1 MSPRASGKGGG
12 ARRTLP
18 SPRRPRPV
26 TAGALRAWPLPRPD
40 DEGDKEE
47 RGRVLVV
54 GGAVTM
60 PGAPL
65 LAGVAALRAG
75 AGKLQLA
82 TCESVAPTVGVAL
95 PEALVTGLPQS
106 AQGGIAASAAST
118 VAEHA
123 ERVDALLVGPGMV
136 DERAIAGFL
145 ARLLPAVKRPVVV
158 LDAGA
163 LAPLAESPDALH
175 HLRGRAVITPHAGE
189 MASLLGVPK
198 GEITRDPVAAAL
210 RAAHDLRV
218 VVALKGGE
226 TIVAEPG
233 GLLHRY
239 SRGHVGLA
247 TSGSGDTLAG
257 VVAGLAARGASP
269 AQAAVWAVFL
279 HGEAG
284 NALARRLGRVGYLA
298 RELLDEIPAV
308 MARTGG

>member
-1 MSPRASGKGGG
+1 MSAPQQTDGDP
-12 ARRTLP
+12 ARG
-18 SPRRPRPV
+18 
-26 TAGALRAWPLPRPD
+26 TAPD
-40 DEGDKEE
+40 
-47 RGRVLVV
+47 
-54 GGAVTM
+54 
-60 PGAPL
+60 
-65 LAGVAALRAG
+65 
-75 AGKLQLA
+75 
-82 TCESVAPTVGVAL
+82 
-95 PEALVTGLPQS
+95 
-106 AQGGIAASAAST
+106 ASA
-118 VAEHA
+118 
-123 ERVDALLVGPGMV
+123 P
-136 DERAIAGFL
+136 
-145 ARLLPAVKRPVVV
+145 
-158 LDAGA
+158 
-163 LAPLAESPDALH
+163 
-175 HLRGRAVITPHAGE
+175 RAVITDG
-189 MASLLGVPK
+189 SRTD
-198 GEITRDPVAAAL
+198 EITRDPVAAAL